1 MHSLSQ
7 DEKAKIYA
15 VYVAIF
21 NLPFKLRKK
30 TTLLTALMGG
40 ADWSWRVTG
49 ITVGALEAV
58 AAHNYKYVKGT
69 ICRAH
74 VVARIDTAKAM
85 FDIPYHLPESDF
97 FDLFWKNDE
106 TIIATKNENKTG
118 GVLPTPIP
126 IDYTRGLFRD
136 NGLVGFRHTKK
147 EADFLR
153 ELHTTYKAGT
163 VGR

>member
-49 ITVGALEAV
+49 ITVGALAAV

-85 FDIPYHLPESDF
+85 FEILTGQNRYAVLYRIDTAKRADTRARRIEQYVAMLAAG
-97 FDLFWKNDE
+97 E
-106 TIIATKNENKTG
+106 TIYPQKRNAAT
-118 GVLPTPIP
+118 
-126 IDYTRGLFRD
+126 
-136 NGLVGFRHTKK
+136 
-147 EADFLR
+147 
-153 ELHTTYKAGT
+153 
-163 VGR
+163 